1 MTFWTTPSKN
11 TASFLIEDSTY
22 QLRVLISLRSNDYCI
37 TGSYYMITIWLL
49 YDNYVIH
56 IPCLSLCYRSVTLLS
71 GNGVVSGIT
80 SMIYTLSCILYVLS
94 ENTFSV
100 PSKSSQESILTS
112 FLPENQDTIFTTQYV
127 GFVVIVGLKPSKPT
141 IPTHVVFIFRVKV
154 SAVFRIHLSVF
165 RFTKER
171 LNTSIDTSKKN
182 NYIKK
187 LTPQIKW
194 LAG

>member
-1 MTFWTTPSKN
+1 
-11 TASFLIEDSTY
+11 
-22 QLRVLISLRSNDYCI
+22 
-37 TGSYYMITIWLL
+37 
-49 YDNYVIH
+49 
-56 IPCLSLCYRSVTLLS
+56 
-71 GNGVVSGIT
+71 
-80 SMIYTLSCILYVLS
+80 MIYTLSCILYVLS

-127 GFVVIVGLKPSKPT
+127 GFVVIVGLTPSKPT

-187 LTPQIKW
+187 LTPQIK
-194 LAG
+194 